1 MTRWLFAA
9 ALLVATP
16 VASAAVPVVEAR
28 CPGDLA
34 VRADASGVVTVNGR
48 EAKLKAFNE
57 NYYEARDPES
67 GTIVSLTRAA
77 DGSVSV
83 SYTGKGRANG
93 MCTVLGR

>member
-1 MTRWLFAA
+1 MKRFVLAA
-9 ALLVATP
+9 ALLVLTP
-16 VASAAVPVVEAR
+16 VAGAAVPVVEAR

-67 GTIVSLTRAA
+67 GTIVSLTRGA

-93 MCTVLGR
+93 VCTVVGR

>member
-1 MTRWLFAA
+1 MTR
-9 ALLVATP
+9 LLVAVSLLSAAP
-16 VASAAVPVVEAR
+16 VAFAGVPAVSAT

-57 NYYEARDPES
+57 HYYEARDPDS
-67 GTIVSLTRAA
+67 DTIISLTRNA
-77 DGSVSV
+77 DGTVSV

-93 MCTVLGR
+93 VCTVVGK